1 MIWSDL
7 QDDFCSHLSADY
19 SFHSQQAG
27 KSFKFAIQI
36 YPKGNSKKGTSVNDV
51 GVYLVNKNLEN
62 VGVSASIYLAN
73 QVHKKEF
80 SAVVKANGGRGF
92 PSFLSRET
100 LADNKSSYLPAGHL
114 DIICR
119 FTFYVY
125 KNMKPVG
132 DVALFSKEPLK
143 ISMERLLCDTTL
155 SDIIITSGN
164 ESFPCHRSILA
175 NRYFFTP
182 PKVFSTW
189 PCTFFRPCTNGIARI
204 ILSTLGENKSLLCL
218 VLSNQ

>member
-1 MIWSDL
+1 MADLLKYLNYNNFFQETIEGRIHWRIENFLIWSDL

-27 KSFKFAIQI
+27 KSFRFAIQI

-100 LADNKSSYLPAGHL
+100 LVDNKSTYLPAGHL

-132 DVALFSKEPLK
+132 NALFSKEPLK

-175 NRYFFTP
+175 NR
-182 PKVFSTW
+182 
-189 PCTFFRPCTNGIARI
+189 
-204 ILSTLGENKSLLCL
+204 
-218 VLSNQ
+218 

>member
-1 MIWSDL
+1 M
-7 QDDFCSHLSADY
+7 
-19 SFHSQQAG
+19 
-27 KSFKFAIQI
+27 
-36 YPKGNSKKGTSVNDV
+36 
-51 GVYLVNKNLEN
+51 VNKNLEN
-62 VGVSASIYLAN
+62 VGVSASISLAN

-155 SDIIITSGN
+155 SDIIIMSGS

-175 NRYFFTP
+175 NRYFFTRP
-182 PKVFSTW
+182 NKFFSTW
-189 PCTFFRPCTNGIARI
+189 PSTFFRPCINGIARI
-204 ILSTLGENKSLLCL
+204 ILSTLGENKSFCVWFYPINKKEKPLANLFQTIKLYNSNWPIWPPKSKLLA
-218 VLSNQ
+218 SWFTNQLG